1 MTGISRFTALPPQK
15 DHHITYPGDVDI
27 VTLLILA
34 SGYFYIPTSG
44 PKLTK
49 ISSVQVKHLL
59 IDSGVHSTDKNKG
72 LYHSDGKFVRN
83 TDNIFH

>member
-1 MTGISRFTALPPQK
+1 MTGVSRITALPPQK
-15 DHHITYPGDVDI
+15 DHHFTYPGDVDI
-27 VTLLILA
+27 VTLLI
-34 SGYFYIPTSG
+34 SGHFYITTSG
-44 PKLTK
+44 SKLTK